1 MSDAASLPQRILMT
15 TDTVSATWQYAMQL
29 GTEFTRRGIETALA
43 TLGELPSAQQRSEAE
58 RAGVQLYVSRHKL
71 EWMDD
76 FWVDDERAGD
86 WLLGLEDEFKPDL
99 VHLNGYVHGALPW
112 RAPHVVVAH
121 DCVLSRWEAL
131 YGTAPPPTLARY
143 QSAVR
148 LALQRS
154 RFVVAPSRTMLAA
167 LTRHYGPLPGARVIH
182 HGRGPAPYRELAKQ
196 PFAFTV
202 GRVWDAGKNLDSVA
216 AAARNITWPIYCAG
230 PARHPQGEDR
240 HMPGLRS
247 LGRLETSELARWYGA
262 ASLFLAPARY
272 EPFGL
277 APVEAA
283 LSGCALILGDIASQ
297 RELWEGAALFVDPH
311 DPQALA
317 AAANG
322 LIANPKRRSVMMA
335 LARQRAPR
343 YSVRAMVAAYLQLYR
358 SMLVEEEKPAA
369 VAYTVEQRLY
379 AV

>member
-167 LTRHYGPLPGARVIH
+167 LT
-182 HGRGPAPYRELAKQ
+182 GR
-196 PFAFTV
+196 
-202 GRVWDAGKNLDSVA
+202 
-216 AAARNITWPIYCAG
+216 
-230 PARHPQGEDR
+230 
-240 HMPGLRS
+240 
-247 LGRLETSELARWYGA
+247 
-262 ASLFLAPARY
+262 
-272 EPFGL
+272 
-277 APVEAA
+277 
-283 LSGCALILGDIASQ
+283 ALILGDIASQ